1 MGITMGLTNSNV
13 VHVSVAPI
21 DGFNSY
27 QDPKGTRR
35 GPRRTPWDTRR
46 TSAGVKSQNVCKSGR
61 AYAATNRVRIFLP
74 CALRRAMYS
83 SNCLTC
89 SLVNFTL
96 HQRALHRSSVA

>member
-1 MGITMGLTNSNV
+1 MGTIGGAHQFKCHSCFHCATPQTS
-13 VHVSVAPI
+13 
-21 DGFNSY
+21 
-27 QDPKGTRR
+27 DPKGPAKNPK
-35 GPRRTPWDTRR
+35 GPTGTQQ
-46 TSAGVKSQNVCKSGR
+46 GVKSQNVCKSGR